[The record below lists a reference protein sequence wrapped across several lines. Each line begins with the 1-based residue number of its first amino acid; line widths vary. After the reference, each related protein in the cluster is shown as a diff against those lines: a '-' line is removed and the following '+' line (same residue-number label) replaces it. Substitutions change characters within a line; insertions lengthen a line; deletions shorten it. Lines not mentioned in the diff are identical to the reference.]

1 MSHWKGIIRDQAR
14 RTGTRDSKKLPN
26 RPVLQLSFT
35 ELGEGWGLKAGGG
48 KARSRLQVV
57 VGVGQW
63 ILSGNLVRS
72 ES

>member
-35 ELGEGWGLKAGGG
+35 ELGEGWGLKGVE
-48 KARSRLQVV
+48 KPDHVCRLLLV
-57 VGVGQW
+57 W
-63 ILSGNLVRS
+63 GNGS
-72 ES
+72 CQETW